1 MPREGP
7 DAYAGLTEREVTNAK
22 KALVFASH
30 GRGYAS
36 MHGTRPGTIGI
47 VVQSSPVALLAWR
60 ASFEAFLEV
69 SHGAD
74 HLIQYLVG
82 EKLRDWVDEP
92 LDLDVVLELVTMWWI
107 QETFPTSIYAYSEV
121 SI

>member
-1 MPREGP
+1 MARVPVRSGSWCRAHP
-7 DAYAGLTEREVTNAK
+7 LRCLLGV
-22 KALVFASH
+22 
-30 GRGYAS
+30 
-36 MHGTRPGTIGI
+36 RPSKP
-47 VVQSSPVALLAWR
+47 SSWCPKELII
-60 ASFEAFLEV
+60 
-69 SHGAD
+69 

-121 SI
+121 SISDYFTLYHRHLCTSRDIS